1 MQHLIPSDSQ
11 HVIPHGGAASDT
23 VSVKHEIQ
31 QTIQQTIQKRL
42 NQFLK
47 RRRIRQAGK

>member
-47 RRRIRQAGK
+47 KKKDTTGG